1 MNAIY
6 RNQRHIYDHT
16 RRYFLLGRDALI
28 RDLAPPPNGSVLE
41 IGCGTARNLIAVA
54 QTWPGTR
61 CYGLDVSSAM
71 LETARQ
77 SIAREC
83 LSDRIV
89 LGQGDATR
97 FDAEALFGEVWFDR
111 IFLSYTISMIDDWR
125 GALASAARLVA
136 PGGRLEVVDFGQQEK
151 LPALFRK
158 GLFAWLAAFE
168 VTPRSDLRAAI
179 DAIAEHEGLLSGFAP
194 CMRGYVWRSW
204 LARPG

>member
-1 MNAIY
+1 MDAIY
-6 RNQRHIYDHT
+6 RKQRHIYDHT

-28 RDLAPPPNGSVLE
+28 RDLAPPPNGSLLE

-54 QTWPGTR
+54 QTWQGTR
-61 CYGLDVSSAM
+61 CYGLDVSPAM

-77 SIAREC
+77 SISRKG

-111 IFLSYTISMIDDWR
+111 VFLSYTISMIEDWR

-136 PGGRLEVVDFGQQEK
+136 PGGRLEVVNLGQQEQ
-151 LPALFRK
+151 LPTFFRK

-168 VTPRSDLRAAI
+168 VTPRSDLRATVN
-179 DAIAEHEGLLSGFAP
+179 AIAEREGLLPGFASR
-194 CMRGYVWRSW
+194 MRGYIWRSW
-204 LARPG
+204 LTRPY